1 MAEKIK
7 EKISKMKM
15 NLQLDPTMPKGGSYR
30 RHRKDHFMANSAPA
44 VPTAPVEIAME
55 GEIISKSEPGNAS
68 SIPDKGLFGVGVY

>member
-1 MAEKIK
+1 
-7 EKISKMKM
+7 
-15 NLQLDPTMPKGGSYR
+15 MPKGGSYR

-68 SIPDKGLFGVGVY
+68 SIPDKVANRTSFTEQQVCRSILVSLCKEP